1 MRPKDHQPLP
11 HPSTS
16 STCKKDAKQ
25 SAALDAAY
33 ANGYATGYAT
43 AAESA
48 AQVADEMLRDVPGG
62 ELVGKAIRRNLPNFA
77 LAKVTP

>member
-11 HPSTS
+11 HPSMS
-16 STCKKDAKQ
+16 STGKKDAKQ

-33 ANGYATGYAT
+33 ANGYAT
-43 AAESA
+43 AAECA

-62 ELVGKAIRRNLPNFA
+62 ELVGKAIRRNLRNFA